1 MGPPGE
7 CCRPPAIR
15 SKLMRILVV
24 EDDPDFRLLL
34 TDGLKDSGMES
45 EATADGES
53 ALRRL
58 EEAGPGHFDLVL
70 LDVSLPG
77 SSGWELLEELRDKGR
92 EIPVI
97 FVTGREGLDDRVRGL
112 RMGADDYLVKP
123 IELEELVARIEAVL
137 RRRRE
142 LSNLVIGEL
151 CIDQARRRVSR
162 AGESISLSPREY
174 DLLLTLARA
183 QGQVVERSTLLNEVW
198 GGEPSTGSN
207 VLDVN
212 IGRLRRKVDSNGSNL
227 IQTVTGQGYRL
238 RVGGP
243 E

>member
-1 MGPPGE
+1 
-7 CCRPPAIR
+7 
-15 SKLMRILVV
+15 MRILVV

-34 TDGLKDSGMES
+34 TAG
-45 EATADGES
+45 
-53 ALRRL
+53 L
-58 EEAGPGHFDLVL
+58 EEAGITSESEVDGEGGLRRLQEAEPGHFDLVV

-77 SSGWELLEELRDKGR
+77 SSGWEFLRELREDGR

-97 FVTGREGLDDRVRGL
+97 FVTGRETLDDRVRGL

-123 IELEELVARIEAVL
+123 IELEELIARIEAVL

-142 LSNLVIGEL
+142 LADLVIGEL
-151 CIDQARRRVSR
+151 CIDQARRRVIHDGSPV
-162 AGESISLSPREY
+162 SLSPREY
-174 DLLLTLARA
+174 DLLLTLARSE
-183 QGQVVERSTLLNEVW
+183 GQLVERSTLLAEVW

-212 IGRLRRKVDSNGSNL
+212 IGRLRRKIGSAGNNL

-238 RVGGP
+238 RTTS
-243 E
+243 